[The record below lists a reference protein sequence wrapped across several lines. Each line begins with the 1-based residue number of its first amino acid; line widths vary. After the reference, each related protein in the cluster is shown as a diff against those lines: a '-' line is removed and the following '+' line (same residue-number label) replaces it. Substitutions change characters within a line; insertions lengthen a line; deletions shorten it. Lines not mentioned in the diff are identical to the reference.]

1 MSWGVLVWFIDDME
15 LLNICATLGTD
26 SINCTQH
33 AACALLATETAGAV
47 SMIDHIDELEEKEG
61 IIPTIVLPPFSQK
74 ETYLDVKV
82 CNDLSKAQNILR

>member
-26 SINCTQH
+26 SINCTQN

-47 SMIDHIDELEEKEG
+47 SMIDHIDELERKRAT
-61 IIPTIVLPPFSQK
+61 PK
-74 ETYLDVKV
+74 ET
-82 CNDLSKAQNILR
+82 SKMETPQRNISTQI

>member
-26 SINCTQH
+26 SINCTQN

-47 SMIDHIDELEEKEG
+47 SMIDHIDELEEKGNPEG
-61 IIPTIVLPPFSQK
+61 NKQNGDS
-74 ETYLDVKV
+74 
-82 CNDLSKAQNILR
+82 SKKYFNPNLNP